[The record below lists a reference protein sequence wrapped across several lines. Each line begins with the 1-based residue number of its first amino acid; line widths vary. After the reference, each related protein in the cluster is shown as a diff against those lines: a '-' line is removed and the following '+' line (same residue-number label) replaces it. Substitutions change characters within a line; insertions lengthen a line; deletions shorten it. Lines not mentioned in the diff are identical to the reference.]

1 MSTTDLQGSN
11 HNFEATSFSSL
22 NTHQQAEENE
32 KQMIKYEA
40 DIRQHISI
48 EQQLQVYIDSLKQKI
63 EDMEKE
69 QSVIH
74 EANLEIMAENEKA
87 KAQINDQAEM
97 ID

>member
-1 MSTTDLQGSN
+1 MTTSDLNGTN
-11 HNFEATSFSSL
+11 NFEGTSFSSL

-69 QSVIH
+69 QAVIH
-74 EANLEIMAENEKA
+74 EANLEIMNQSEKA
-87 KAQINDQAEM
+87 KTQIAD
-97 ID
+97 